1 MRRLAAWCIRHRR
14 VTVLGWIAVLI
25 VCVAGAGA
33 AGATFKSNFDLP
45 SSDSQRALDLL
56 KHRFPGQSGDSATIV
71 FHTTPGPVTRPAVRA
86 RMQTM
91 FARVAGLPH
100 VRGVVSPY
108 APARVGG
115 AAIAPGGRTAFG
127 TVQFDR
133 RAISLPKSAVLS
145 VIDTAR
151 RAGGPGLQVELG
163 GQPIQ
168 NAQRTGRQG
177 ASEGIALLA
186 AIVVLLLTFGSV
198 VAMGLPI
205 ITALVAL
212 GTGLSLVTLATHVFD
227 TSNFTPALAAMIGL
241 GVGIDYALFIVTRFR
256 TGLRDGLSV
265 DDAVLNTMDTS
276 GRAVLFAGATVVIA
290 LLGMFALGVT
300 FLYGPA
306 VASSLAVLLT
316 MTASLTLL
324 PAMLSKIGRRV
335 DRWRVPGFG
344 RTKPEGTGFWYR
356 WSRLIQRRPWP
367 AAIISAAL
375 LVVLAIPVFSIE
387 LGSADAGTDPS
398 SSTTRRAYD
407 LLAAGFGPG
416 FNGPLQV
423 VAELPRRGDV
433 AGLPALRAAVAR
445 QPGVVRVAPP
455 RINPAGDTALLLA
468 YPTTAPQSVKTKD
481 LVDRLRSGT
490 IPAIARATG
499 IRAHVGG
506 TTAVFEDFA
515 SYLNSKLPLFI
526 GIVVGLSALLLMA
539 VFRSV
544 LVPLKA
550 VLMNL
555 LSIGA
560 SFGVVVAI
568 FQWGWLAGVIGVDK
582 TAPIQAFL
590 PVMVFAIVFGL
601 SMDYEVFLM
610 SRIHEE
616 WVRRRDA
623 SEAVA
628 SGLANTGRVITAA
641 ATIMVCV
648 FASFALGDDLTVKL
662 FGIALAVA
670 VFLDAFVIRT
680 ALVPAIM
687 ELLGARAWWLP
698 RSLDRVLPRLGV
710 EPSPQPSAAPAE
722 PSADRPRERELA

>member
-1 MRRLAAWCIRHRR
+1 MRRLAAWCVRHRR
-14 VTVLGWIAVLI
+14 ITVLGWIAILV
-25 VCVAGAGA
+25 VCALAAGT

-45 SSDSQRALDLL
+45 SSDSKRALDLL
-56 KHRFPGQSGDSATIV
+56 KTRFPGQSGDNATIV
-71 FHTTPGPVTRPAVRA
+71 FHTTPAPVTQPAVRA
-86 RMQTM
+86 RMQAM
-91 FARVAGLPH
+91 FARVATLSH

-108 APARVGG
+108 APARAGGG
-115 AAIAPGGRTAFG
+115 AATAPDGHTAFG

-133 RAISLPKSAVLS
+133 RAINLPKSAVLS

-151 RAGGPGLQVELG
+151 GAGGNGIQVELG
-163 GQPIQ
+163 GTTIQ
-168 NAQRTGRQG
+168 NAQRTDRQG

-186 AIVVLLLTFGSV
+186 AIVILLLTFGSV

-212 GTGLSLVTLATHVFD
+212 GTGLSLVTLATHIFD

-241 GVGIDYALFIVTRFR
+241 GVGIDYALFIATRFR
-256 TGLRDGLSV
+256 AGLRDGLDV
-265 DDAVLNTMDTS
+265 DDAVLNAMDTS

-290 LLGMFALGVT
+290 LLGMFALGVS

-335 DRWRVPGFG
+335 ERWRVPGFA
-344 RTKPEGTGFWYR
+344 RQKPAGTGFWYR

-367 AAIISAAL
+367 AAIVSAAL
-375 LVVLAIPVFSIE
+375 LIVLAIPVFSIQ

-398 SSTTRRAYD
+398 STTTRRAYD

-416 FNGPLQV
+416 FNGPLQI
-423 VAELPRRGDV
+423 VAELPRQGAV
-433 AGLPALRAAVAR
+433 AGLPALRAAVAH
-445 QPGVVRVAPP
+445 QPGVVRVTPA
-455 RINPAGDTALLLA
+455 RVNPAGNTALLLA
-468 YPTTAPQSVKTKD
+468 YPTTSPQSVKTKD
-481 LVDRLRSGT
+481 LVDRLRTDT
-490 IPAIARATG
+490 IPAIARTTG

-506 TTAVFEDFA
+506 TTAIFEDFA
-515 SYLNSKLPLFI
+515 AYLNSKLPLFI
-526 GIVVGLSALLLMA
+526 GIVVALSALLLMA

-550 VLMNL
+550 VAMNL

-568 FQWGWLAGVIGVDK
+568 FQWGWLAGVIGVDR

-616 WVRRRDA
+616 WVRRRNA

-662 FGIALAVA
+662 FGIGLAVA

-687 ELLGARAWWLP
+687 YLLGEKAWWLP
-698 RSLDRVLPRLGV
+698 RWLDRVLPRVGV
-710 EPSPQPSAAPAE
+710 EPSPDALAEPAE
-722 PSADRPRERELA
+722 PPRERVSA

>member
-1 MRRLAAWCIRHRR
+1 MRRLAAWCVRHRR
-14 VTVLGWIAVLI
+14 ITVLGWIGILV
-25 VCVAGAGA
+25 VCALAAGA

-56 KHRFPGQSGDSATIV
+56 KTRFPGQSGDNATIV
-71 FHTTPGPVTRPAVRA
+71 FHTTPGPVTQPAVRA
-86 RMQTM
+86 RIQAM
-91 FARVAGLPH
+91 FARVATLPH

-108 APARVGG
+108 APGRAGGG
-115 AAIAPGGRTAFG
+115 AAIAPEGHTAFG

-133 RAISLPKSAVLS
+133 RAIDLPKAAVLR

-151 RAGGPGLQVELG
+151 GAGGNGIQVELG
-163 GQPIQ
+163 GTTIQ
-168 NAQRTGRQG
+168 NAQRTDRQG

-186 AIVVLLLTFGSV
+186 AIVILLLTFGSV

-256 TGLRDGLSV
+256 AGLRDGLDV
-265 DDAVLNTMDTS
+265 DDAVLNAMDTS

-290 LLGMFALGVT
+290 LLGMFALGVS

-344 RTKPEGTGFWYR
+344 RQKPAGTGFWYR

-367 AAIISAAL
+367 AAIVSAAL
-375 LVVLAIPVFSIE
+375 LIVLAIPVFSIQ

-398 SSTTRRAYD
+398 STTTRRAYD

-416 FNGPLQV
+416 FNGPLQI
-423 VAELPRRGDV
+423 VAELPRQGAV
-433 AGLPALRAAVAR
+433 ADLPALRAAVAR
-445 QPGVVRVAPP
+445 QPGVVRVTPA
-455 RINPAGDTALLLA
+455 RVNPAGNTALLLA
-468 YPTTAPQSVKTKD
+468 YPTTSPQSVKTKD
-481 LVDRLRSGT
+481 LVDRLRSDT
-490 IPAIARATG
+490 IPAIARTTG

-506 TTAVFEDFA
+506 TTAIFEDFA
-515 SYLNSKLPLFI
+515 AYLNSKLPLFI
-526 GIVVGLSALLLMA
+526 GIVVALSALLLMV

-550 VLMNL
+550 VAMNL

-568 FQWGWLAGVIGVDK
+568 FQWGWLAGVIGVDR

-616 WVRRRDA
+616 WVRGRNA

-628 SGLANTGRVITAA
+628 SGLAHTGRVITAA

-662 FGIALAVA
+662 FGIGLAVA

-687 ELLGARAWWLP
+687 YLLGEKAWWLP
-698 RSLDRVLPRLGV
+698 RWLDRVLPRVGV
-710 EPSPQPSAAPAE
+710 EPSPDALAEPAE
-722 PSADRPRERELA
+722 PPRERVSA

>member
-1 MRRLAAWCIRHRR
+1 MRRLAAWCVRHRR
-14 VTVLGWIAVLI
+14 ITVLGWIAILV
-25 VCVAGAGA
+25 VCALAAGA

-56 KHRFPGQSGDSATIV
+56 KTRFPGQSGDNATIV
-71 FHTTPGPVTRPAVRA
+71 FHTTPAPVTQPAVRA
-86 RMQTM
+86 RMQAM
-91 FARVAGLPH
+91 FARVATLPH

-108 APARVGG
+108 ARARTGG
-115 AAIAPGGRTAFG
+115 AAIAPDGHTAFG

-133 RAISLPKSAVLS
+133 RAINLPKSAVLS

-151 RAGGPGLQVELG
+151 GAGGDGIQVELG
-163 GQPIQ
+163 GTTIQ
-168 NAQRTGRQG
+168 NAQRTDRQG

-186 AIVVLLLTFGSV
+186 AIVILLLTFGSV

-212 GTGLSLVTLATHVFD
+212 GTGLSLVTLATHIFD

-241 GVGIDYALFIVTRFR
+241 GVGIDYALFIATRFR
-256 TGLRDGLSV
+256 AGLRDGLGV
-265 DDAVLNTMDTS
+265 DDAVLNAMDTS

-290 LLGMFALGVT
+290 LLGMFALGVS

-344 RTKPEGTGFWYR
+344 RQKPAGTGFWYR

-367 AAIISAAL
+367 AAIVSAAL
-375 LVVLAIPVFSIE
+375 LIVLAIPVFSIQ

-398 SSTTRRAYD
+398 STTTRRAYD

-416 FNGPLQV
+416 FNGPLQI
-423 VAELPRRGDV
+423 VAELPRQGAV
-433 AGLPALRAAVAR
+433 AGLPALRAAVAH
-445 QPGVVRVAPP
+445 QPGVVRVTPA
-455 RINPAGDTALLLA
+455 RVNPAGNTALLLA
-468 YPTTAPQSVKTKD
+468 YPTTSPQSVKTKD
-481 LVDRLRSGT
+481 LVDRLRTDT
-490 IPAIARATG
+490 IPAIARTTG

-506 TTAVFEDFA
+506 TTAIFEDFA
-515 SYLNSKLPLFI
+515 AYLNSKLPLFI
-526 GIVVGLSALLLMA
+526 GIVVALSALLLMA

-550 VLMNL
+550 VAMNL

-568 FQWGWLAGVIGVDK
+568 FQWGWLAGVIGVDR

-616 WVRRRDA
+616 WVRRRNA

-662 FGIALAVA
+662 FGIGLAVA

-687 ELLGARAWWLP
+687 YLLGEKAWWLP
-698 RSLDRVLPRLGV
+698 RWLDRVLPRVGV
-710 EPSPQPSAAPAE
+710 EPSPDALAEPAE
-722 PSADRPRERELA
+722 PPRERVSA

>member
-1 MRRLAAWCIRHRR
+1 MRRLAAWCVRHRR
-14 VTVLGWIAVLI
+14 ITVLGWIAILVVSAL
-25 VCVAGAGA
+25 AAGA

-56 KHRFPGQSGDSATIV
+56 KTRFPGQSGDNATIV
-71 FHTTPGPVTRPAVRA
+71 FHTTPAPVTQPAVRA
-86 RMQTM
+86 RMQAM
-91 FARVAGLPH
+91 FARVATLPH

-108 APARVGG
+108 APARAGGG
-115 AAIAPGGRTAFG
+115 AAIAPDGHTAFG

-133 RAISLPKSAVLS
+133 RAINLPKSAVLS

-151 RAGGPGLQVELG
+151 GAGGDGIQVELG
-163 GQPIQ
+163 GTTIQ
-168 NAQRTGRQG
+168 NAQRTDRQG

-186 AIVVLLLTFGSV
+186 AIVILLLTFGSV

-212 GTGLSLVTLATHVFD
+212 GTGLSLVTLATHIFD

-241 GVGIDYALFIVTRFR
+241 GVGIDYALFIATRFR
-256 TGLRDGLSV
+256 AGLRDGLDV
-265 DDAVLNTMDTS
+265 DDAVLNAMDTS

-290 LLGMFALGVT
+290 LLGMFALGVS

-344 RTKPEGTGFWYR
+344 RQKPAGTGFWYR

-367 AAIISAAL
+367 AAIVSAAL
-375 LVVLAIPVFSIE
+375 LIVLAIPVFSIQ

-398 SSTTRRAYD
+398 STTTRRAYD

-416 FNGPLQV
+416 FNGPLQI
-423 VAELPRRGDV
+423 VAELPRQGAV

-445 QPGVVRVAPP
+445 QPGVVRVTPA
-455 RINPAGDTALLLA
+455 RVNPAGNTALLLA
-468 YPTTAPQSVKTKD
+468 YPTTSPQSVKTKD
-481 LVDRLRSGT
+481 LVDRLRTDT
-490 IPAIARATG
+490 IPAIARTTG
-499 IRAHVGG
+499 IHAHVGG
-506 TTAVFEDFA
+506 TTAIFEDFA
-515 SYLNSKLPLFI
+515 AYLNSKLPLFI
-526 GIVVGLSALLLMA
+526 GIVVALSALLLMA

-550 VLMNL
+550 VAMNL

-568 FQWGWLAGVIGVDK
+568 FQWGWLAGVIGVDR

-616 WVRRRDA
+616 WVRRRNA

-662 FGIALAVA
+662 FGIGLAVA

-687 ELLGARAWWLP
+687 YLLGEKAWWLP
-698 RSLDRVLPRLGV
+698 QWLDRVLPRVGV
-710 EPSPQPSAAPAE
+710 EPSPDALAEPAE
-722 PSADRPRERELA
+722 LPRERVSA

>member
-1 MRRLAAWCIRHRR
+1 MI
-14 VTVLGWIAVLI
+14 
-25 VCVAGAGA
+25 
-33 AGATFKSNFDLP
+33 
-45 SSDSQRALDLL
+45 
-56 KHRFPGQSGDSATIV
+56 
-71 FHTTPGPVTRPAVRA
+71 
-86 RMQTM
+86 
-91 FARVAGLPH
+91 
-100 VRGVVSPY
+100 
-108 APARVGG
+108 
-115 AAIAPGGRTAFG
+115 
-127 TVQFDR
+127 
-133 RAISLPKSAVLS
+133 
-145 VIDTAR
+145 
-151 RAGGPGLQVELG
+151 
-163 GQPIQ
+163 
-168 NAQRTGRQG
+168 
-177 ASEGIALLA
+177 
-186 AIVVLLLTFGSV
+186 LLLTFGSV

-256 TGLRDGLSV
+256 AGLRDGLDV
-265 DDAVLNTMDTS
+265 DDAVLNAMDTS

-290 LLGMFALGVT
+290 LLGMFALGVS

-344 RTKPEGTGFWYR
+344 RQKPAGTGFWYR

-367 AAIISAAL
+367 AAIVSAAL
-375 LVVLAIPVFSIE
+375 LIVLAIPVFSIQ

-398 SSTTRRAYD
+398 STTTRRAYD
-407 LLAAGFGPG
+407 LLAAGFGAG
-416 FNGPLQV
+416 FNGPLQI
-423 VAELPRRGDV
+423 VAELPRQGAV

-445 QPGVVRVAPP
+445 QPGVVRVTPA
-455 RINPAGDTALLLA
+455 RVNPAGNTALLLA
-468 YPTTAPQSVKTKD
+468 YPTTSPQSVKTKD
-481 LVDRLRSGT
+481 LVDRLRSDT
-490 IPAIARATG
+490 IPAIARTTG

-506 TTAVFEDFA
+506 TTAIFEDFA
-515 SYLNSKLPLFI
+515 AYLNSKLPLFI
-526 GIVVGLSALLLMA
+526 GIVVALSALLLMV

-550 VLMNL
+550 VAMNL

-568 FQWGWLAGVIGVDK
+568 FQWGWLAGVVGVDR

-616 WVRRRDA
+616 WVRGRNA

-662 FGIALAVA
+662 FGIGLAVA

-687 ELLGARAWWLP
+687 YLLGEKAWWLP
-698 RSLDRVLPRLGV
+698 RWLDRVLPRVGV
-710 EPSPQPSAAPAE
+710 EPSPDALAERAE
-722 PSADRPRERELA
+722 PPRERVSA

>member
-1 MRRLAAWCIRHRR
+1 MRRLAAWCVRHRR
-14 VTVLGWIAVLI
+14 ITVLGWIAILV
-25 VCVAGAGA
+25 VCALAAGA

-86 RMQTM
+86 RMQAM
-91 FARVAGLPH
+91 FARVATLPH

-108 APARVGG
+108 APARAGGG
-115 AAIAPGGRTAFG
+115 AAIAPDGHTAFG

-133 RAISLPKSAVLS
+133 RAINLPKSAVLS

-151 RAGGPGLQVELG
+151 GAGGDGIQVELG
-163 GQPIQ
+163 GTTIQ
-168 NAQRTGRQG
+168 NAQRTDRQG

-186 AIVVLLLTFGSV
+186 AIVILLLTFGSV

-212 GTGLSLVTLATHVFD
+212 GTGLSLVTLATHIFD

-241 GVGIDYALFIVTRFR
+241 GVGIDYALFIATRFR
-256 TGLRDGLSV
+256 AGLRDGLGV
-265 DDAVLNTMDTS
+265 DDAVLNAMDTS

-290 LLGMFALGVT
+290 LLGMFALGVS

-344 RTKPEGTGFWYR
+344 RQKPAGTGFWYR

-367 AAIISAAL
+367 AAIVSAAL
-375 LVVLAIPVFSIE
+375 LIVLAIPVFSIQ

-398 SSTTRRAYD
+398 STTTRRAYD

-416 FNGPLQV
+416 FNGPLQI
-423 VAELPRRGDV
+423 VAELPRQGAV

-445 QPGVVRVAPP
+445 QRGVVRVTPA
-455 RINPAGDTALLLA
+455 RVNPAGNTALLLA
-468 YPTTAPQSVKTKD
+468 YPTTSPQSVKTKD
-481 LVDRLRSGT
+481 LVDRLRTDT
-490 IPAIARATG
+490 IPAIARTTG

-506 TTAVFEDFA
+506 TTAIFEDFA
-515 SYLNSKLPLFI
+515 AYLNSKLPLFI
-526 GIVVGLSALLLMA
+526 GIVVALSALLLMA

-550 VLMNL
+550 VAMNL

-568 FQWGWLAGVIGVDK
+568 FQWGWLAGVIGVDR

-616 WVRRRDA
+616 WVRRRNA

-662 FGIALAVA
+662 FGIGLAVA

-687 ELLGARAWWLP
+687 YLLGEKAWWLP
-698 RSLDRVLPRLGV
+698 RWLDRVLPRVGV
-710 EPSPQPSAAPAE
+710 EPSPDALAEPAE
-722 PSADRPRERELA
+722 PPRERVSA

>member
-1 MRRLAAWCIRHRR
+1 MRRLAEWCVRHRR
-14 VTVLGWIAVLI
+14 ITVLSWIGLLV
-25 VCVAGAGA
+25 VCVAA
-33 AGATFKSNFDLP
+33 AGATGSTFKSNFSLP
-45 SSDSQRALDLL
+45 KSDSQQAIDLL
-56 KHRFPGQSGDSATIV
+56 KKNFPAQSGDSAQIV
-71 FHTTPGPVTRPAVRA
+71 FHTTGATVRAPAIRA
-86 RMQTM
+86 RMQATL
-91 FARVAGLPH
+91 ARVARLPH

-108 APARVGG
+108 G
-115 AAIAPGGRTAFG
+115 AAGARSVSPDGRTAFA
-127 TVQFDR
+127 TVQFDQ
-133 RAISLPKSAVLS
+133 RAFQLKKAAVTR
-145 VIDTAR
+145 VIDTAQSAR
-151 RAGGPGLQVELG
+151 QPGLQVELG
-163 GQPIQ
+163 GQAIQ
-168 NAQRTGRQG
+168 QAQRQQNSS
-177 ASEGIALLA
+177 SEGIALLA

-205 ITALVAL
+205 VTALVAL
-212 GTGLSLVTLATHVFD
+212 GTGLSLVTVATHIFD
-227 TSNFTPALAAMIGL
+227 TSDFTPALAAMIGL

-256 TGLRDGLSV
+256 AGLRDGLDV
-265 DDAVLNTMDTS
+265 REAVVNAMDTS

-290 LLGMFALGVT
+290 LLGMFALGVS

-316 MTASLTLL
+316 MIASLTLL

-335 DRWRVPGFG
+335 DRWRIPGLG
-344 RTKPEGTGFWYR
+344 KVKPPGTGFWAG

-367 AAIISAAL
+367 AAIVSAAL
-375 LVVLAIPVFSIE
+375 LVVLAIPVFSME
-387 LGSADAGTDPS
+387 LGNADAGTDPA
-398 SSTTRRAYD
+398 STTTRKAYD

-423 VAELPRRGDV
+423 VAELPRRGDAAAV
-433 AGLPALRAAVAR
+433 QRLRAAIAR
-445 QPGVVRVAPP
+445 QDGVVRVTPP
-455 RINPAGDTALLLA
+455 VLNPAGNTAVLNA
-468 YPTTAPQSVKTKD
+468 FPATPPQSTKTKD
-481 LVDRLRSGT
+481 LVAKLRDDA
-490 IPAIARATG
+490 IPAVEKATG

-506 TTAVFEDFA
+506 QTATFEDFS
-515 SYLNSKLPLFI
+515 SYLGSKLPLFI
-526 GIVVGLSALLLMA
+526 GIVVILSALLLMA

-550 VLMNL
+550 VAMNL

-568 FQWGWLAGVIGVDK
+568 FQWGWGADLIGIDK
-582 TAPIQAFL
+582 TAPIAAFL

-616 WVRRRDA
+616 WVKRRDA

-628 SGLANTGRVITAA
+628 QGVANTGRVITAA

-648 FASFALGDDLTVKL
+648 FGSFALGDNLTIKL
-662 FGIALAVA
+662 FGIGLAVA

-687 ELLGARAWWLP
+687 ELLGRSAWWLP
-698 RSLDRVLPRLGV
+698 RWLDRILPRLSV
-710 EPSPQPSAAPAE
+710 EPPELSAE
-722 PSADRPRERELA
+722 PPTDPDRERIPA

>member
-1 MRRLAAWCIRHRR
+1 MRRLAAWCVRHRR
-14 VTVLGWIAVLI
+14 ITVLGWIAILV
-25 VCVAGAGA
+25 VCALAAGA

-56 KHRFPGQSGDSATIV
+56 KTRFPGQSGDNATIV
-71 FHTTPGPVTRPAVRA
+71 FHTTPAPVTQPAVRA
-86 RMQTM
+86 RMQAM
-91 FARVAGLPH
+91 FARVATLPH

-108 APARVGG
+108 APARAGGG
-115 AAIAPGGRTAFG
+115 AAMAPDGHTAFG

-133 RAISLPKSAVLS
+133 RAINLPKSAVLS

-151 RAGGPGLQVELG
+151 GAGGDGIQVELG
-163 GQPIQ
+163 GTTIQ
-168 NAQRTGRQG
+168 NAQRTDRQG
-177 ASEGIALLA
+177 ASEAIALLA
-186 AIVVLLLTFGSV
+186 AIVILLLTFGSV

-212 GTGLSLVTLATHVFD
+212 GTGLSLVTLATHIFD

-241 GVGIDYALFIVTRFR
+241 GVGIDYALFIATRFR
-256 TGLRDGLSV
+256 AGLRDGLDV
-265 DDAVLNTMDTS
+265 DDAVLNAMDTS

-290 LLGMFALGVT
+290 LLGMFALGVS

-316 MTASLTLL
+316 MTASLTLM

-344 RTKPEGTGFWYR
+344 RQKPAGTGFWYR

-367 AAIISAAL
+367 AAIVSAAL
-375 LVVLAIPVFSIE
+375 LIVLAIPVFSIQ

-398 SSTTRRAYD
+398 STTTRRAYD

-416 FNGPLQV
+416 FNGPLQI
-423 VAELPRRGDV
+423 VAELPRQGAV
-433 AGLPALRAAVAR
+433 AGLPALRAAVAH
-445 QPGVVRVAPP
+445 QPGVVRVTPA
-455 RINPAGDTALLLA
+455 RVNPAGNTALLLA
-468 YPTTAPQSVKTKD
+468 YPTTSPQSVKTKD
-481 LVDRLRSGT
+481 LVDRLRTDT
-490 IPAIARATG
+490 IPAIARTTG

-506 TTAVFEDFA
+506 TTAIFEDFA
-515 SYLNSKLPLFI
+515 AYLNSKLPLFI
-526 GIVVGLSALLLMA
+526 GIVVALSALLLVA

-550 VLMNL
+550 VAMNL

-568 FQWGWLAGVIGVDK
+568 FQWGWLAGVIGVDR

-616 WVRRRDA
+616 WVRRRNA

-662 FGIALAVA
+662 FGIGLAVA

-687 ELLGARAWWLP
+687 YLLGEKAWWLP
-698 RSLDRVLPRLGV
+698 HWLDRVLPRVGV
-710 EPSPQPSAAPAE
+710 EPSPDALAEPAE
-722 PSADRPRERELA
+722 PPRERVSA

>member
-1 MRRLAAWCIRHRR
+1 
-14 VTVLGWIAVLI
+14 
-25 VCVAGAGA
+25 
-33 AGATFKSNFDLP
+33 
-45 SSDSQRALDLL
+45 
-56 KHRFPGQSGDSATIV
+56 
-71 FHTTPGPVTRPAVRA
+71 
-86 RMQTM
+86 
-91 FARVAGLPH
+91 
-100 VRGVVSPY
+100 VVSPY
-108 APARVGG
+108 APARTGGG
-115 AAIAPGGRTAFG
+115 AAIAHDRHTAFG

-133 RAISLPKSAVLS
+133 RAINLPKSDVLR

-151 RAGGPGLQVELG
+151 GAGGNGIQVELG
-163 GQPIQ
+163 GTTIQ
-168 NAQRTGRQG
+168 NAQRTDRQG

-186 AIVVLLLTFGSV
+186 AIVILLLTFGSV

-241 GVGIDYALFIVTRFR
+241 GVGIDYALFIATRFR
-256 TGLRDGLSV
+256 AGLRDGLDV
-265 DDAVLNTMDTS
+265 DDAVLNAMDTS

-290 LLGMFALGVT
+290 LLGMFALGVS

-344 RTKPEGTGFWYR
+344 RQKPAGTGFWYR

-367 AAIISAAL
+367 AAIVSAAL
-375 LVVLAIPVFSIE
+375 LIVLAIPVFSIQ

-398 SSTTRRAYD
+398 STTTRRAYD

-416 FNGPLQV
+416 FNGPLQI
-423 VAELPRRGDV
+423 VAELPRQGAV

-445 QPGVVRVAPP
+445 QPGVVRVTPA
-455 RINPAGDTALLLA
+455 RVNPAGNTALLLA
-468 YPTTAPQSVKTKD
+468 YPTTSPQSVKTKD
-481 LVDRLRSGT
+481 LVDRLRSDT
-490 IPAIARATG
+490 IPAITRTTG

-506 TTAVFEDFA
+506 TTAIFEDFA
-515 SYLNSKLPLFI
+515 AYLNSKLPLFI
-526 GIVVGLSALLLMA
+526 GIVVALSALLLMA

-550 VLMNL
+550 VAMNL

-568 FQWGWLAGVIGVDK
+568 FQWGWLAGVIGVDR

-616 WVRRRDA
+616 WVRGRSA

-662 FGIALAVA
+662 FGIGLAVA

-687 ELLGARAWWLP
+687 YLLGEKAWWLP
-698 RSLDRVLPRLGV
+698 HWLDRVLPRVGV
-710 EPSPQPSAAPAE
+710 EPSPDALAEPAE
-722 PSADRPRERELA
+722 PPRERVSA

>member
-1 MRRLAAWCIRHRR
+1 VRHRR
-14 VTVLGWIAVLI
+14 ATFLGWLAVL
-25 VCVAGAGA
+25 VACVAAAGA
-33 AGATFKSNFDLP
+33 AGSTFKSNFDLP
-45 SSDSQRALDLL
+45 SSDSKQALTLL
-56 KHRFPGQSGDSATIV
+56 RDRFPGQSGDSATVV
-71 FHTTPGPVTRPAVRA
+71 FHTASGTVLAPAVRA
-86 RMQTM
+86 RMGAA
-91 FARVAGLPH
+91 FARIARLPH
-100 VRGVVSPY
+100 VRAVVSPY
-108 APARVGG
+108 GPGPAR
-115 AAIAPGGRTAFG
+115 AIAPGGRTAFA
-127 TVQFDR
+127 TVQFDQ
-133 RAISLPKSAVLS
+133 RALDLPKPAVVA
-145 VIDTAR
+145 VIRTAR
-151 RAGGPGLQVELG
+151 AAAAPGLQVELG
-163 GQPIQ
+163 GQTV
-168 NAQRTGRQG
+168 QRAEQRNRQG
-177 ASEGIALLA
+177 ASEGIALIA

-205 ITALVAL
+205 VTALVAL
-212 GTGLSLVTLATHVFD
+212 GTGLSLVALATHVFD
-227 TSNFTPALAAMIGL
+227 TSDFTPALAAMIGL

-256 TGLRDGLSV
+256 AGLRVGLTA
-265 DDAVLNTMDTS
+265 DEAVVAAMDTA

-316 MTASLTLL
+316 MLAALTLL
-324 PAMLSKIGRRV
+324 PAMLSRIGRGI
-335 DRWRVPGFG
+335 DRLRVPGFG
-344 RTKPEGTGFWYR
+344 RARPDGAGFWYR
-356 WSRLIQRRPWP
+356 WSRLIQRHPWP
-367 AAIISAAL
+367 AAILAAAL
-375 LVVLAIPVFSIE
+375 LIVLAIPVFSIQ
-387 LGSADAGTDPS
+387 LGSADQGTDPTS
-398 SSTTRRAYD
+398 TTTRRAYD

-423 VAELPRRGDV
+423 VAVLPQDHDPSGLGVLRG
-433 AGLPALRAAVAR
+433 AIAR
-445 QPGVVRVAPP
+445 QPGVARVLPP
-455 RINPAGDTALLLA
+455 RLDPAGDAALVVA
-468 YPTTAPQSVKTKD
+468 YPTTAPQNVKTKD
-481 LVDRLRSGT
+481 LVDRLRGT
-490 IPAIARATG
+490 VLPAVTARTG

-506 TTAVFEDFA
+506 TTAIFEDFA
-515 SYLNSKLPLFI
+515 AYLNAKLPLFI
-526 GIVVGLSALLLMA
+526 GIVVALSALLLMA

-550 VLMNL
+550 VAMNL

-568 FQWGWLAGVIGVDK
+568 FQWGWLAGLIGVDR

-616 WVRRRDA
+616 WVRRHDA

-628 SGLANTGRVITAA
+628 RGLANTGRVITAA

-662 FGIALAVA
+662 FGIGLAAA

-698 RSLDRVLPRLGV
+698 RWLDRLLPRLGV
-710 EPSPQPSAAPAE
+710 EPAE
-722 PSADRPRERELA
+722 EAGEAEEPPERERVVV